1 MSRARGCCLFEPYQ
15 RPHHQRIQWLL
26 GQLNFDLLSRT
37 QCYFGGGTAI
47 VLKLNEYRESVDV
60 DFLCASHEGYRELR
74 NTVNQNSLGGLL
86 SHPVPLAREVKADRY
101 GIRTFCL
108 VDGVPIKLEVV
119 REDRIALTGQM
130 EPQFPVPVLSQVDMY
145 AEKLLANTD
154 RWADRSTANRDLI
167 DLGMMVHHWG
177 AIPHEAWLKA
187 EMAYG
192 ESVKRAYNAA
202 RHQLTQAEHLTA
214 CLTKMGMA
222 GHWCEPLKTA
232 LGPSS

>member
-1 MSRARGCCLFEPYQ
+1 LSEPYQ

-26 GQLNFDLLSRT
+26 RQLNFDLLRRT

-47 VLKLNEYRESVDV
+47 VLKLSEYRESVDV

-119 REDRIALTGQM
+119 REDRITLTGQM
-130 EPQFPVPVLSQVDMY
+130 EPQFPVPVLSQVDMF

-177 AIPHEAWLKA
+177 AIPPEAWLKA

-192 ESVKRAYNAA
+192 ESVKKAYNAA
-202 RHQLTQAEHLTA
+202 RQKMADPQHLA
-214 CLTKMGMA
+214 HCLSTMA
-222 GHWCEPLKTA
+222 MNPAWAEPLRLTLRIEA
-232 LGPSS
+232 

>member
-1 MSRARGCCLFEPYQ
+1 MLEPFQ
-15 RPHHQRIQWLL
+15 RPHHQRIHWLL
-26 GQLNFDLLSRT
+26 GQLNVDLLSRT
-37 QCYFGGGTAI
+37 QCYFGGDTAI

-130 EPQFPVPVLSQVDMY
+130 EPEFPVPVLSQIDMY

-177 AIPHEAWLKA
+177 AIPEQAWLMA
-187 EMAYG
+187 EGAYG
-192 ESVKRAYNAA
+192 DSVKKAYLAA
-202 RHQLTQAEHLTA
+202 CRQLTQAEHLKT
-214 CLTKMGMA
+214 CLSSMGMDS
-222 GHWCEPLKTA
+222 HWGEQLKAA
-232 LGPSS
+232 LCTSS